1 MILWQKWQSEERAH
15 VSTSKSVSF
24 FIFSGLSLMGS
35 MNVVSSTAT
44 SVEDNL
50 KEKNYPLP
58 VLTQV
63 SREREGGTSL
73 AGWLPL
79 GYSSYKRFIGKKLSE
94 NKFTKKSESFCFDTS
109 FTGEGGTSLAGWLSV
124 GDARK
129 VDWSHERHVEADRA
143 IVVMH

>member
-1 MILWQKWQSEERAH
+1 
-15 VSTSKSVSF
+15 
-24 FIFSGLSLMGS
+24 MGS

-73 AGWLPL
+73 ADWSLVGD
-79 GYSSYKRFIGKKLSE
+79 SSYKIFIGKKLGK
-94 NKFTKKSESFCFDTS
+94 NKFTKKVILF
-109 FTGEGGTSLAGWLSV
+109 
-124 GDARK
+124 
-129 VDWSHERHVEADRA
+129 
-143 IVVMH
+143 

>member
-73 AGWLPL
+73 AGWLPV
-79 GYSSYKRFIGKKLSE
+79 GDSSYKRLIGKS
-94 NKFTKKSESFCFDTS
+94 
-109 FTGEGGTSLAGWLSV
+109 SV
-124 GDARK
+124 K
-129 VDWSHERHVEADRA
+129 TN
-143 IVVMH
+143 